1 MEAVLHHRNIVVKAA
16 HSVGKTR
23 APRVADAVVDRR
35 SPDRPGSRRH
45 HLRQRRLTSRGQIAV
60 ETKEE
65 MRKRNLPSPDRADAL
80 AYAFAQVDMVGVD
93 VQSHKGESIT
103 EDLMTKAW

>member
-1 MEAVLHHRNIVVKAA
+1 M
-16 HSVGKTR
+16 
-23 APRVADAVVDRR
+23 
-35 SPDRPGSRRH
+35 
-45 HLRQRRLTSRGQIAV
+45 